1 MHYNVYRFVFPL
13 ITLSAWMYFG

>member
-13 ITLSAWMYFG
+13 ITLSAWMYF